1 MVARR
6 KKDTGEQGNRGQF
19 ATVQRTESEVS
30 VTSCSGTD
38 DSFPAKDYYSA
49 EELASLTDRGVTVG
63 SSTLPGRTPN
73 VDRGAQIGSGT
84 TIETSS
90 FVESGARLG
99 HSAHVGRSSLVAVG
113 ACVGD
118 GASLATRAVVSS
130 GA

>member
-1 MVARR
+1 ARR
-6 KKDTGEQGNRGQF
+6 KKDTGEQVNCGPF
-19 ATVQRTESEVS
+19 TTEQRTESEVS
-30 VTSCSGTD
+30 FTSSSGTD
-38 DSFPAKDYYSA
+38 DSFPAKDYYAA
-49 EELASLTDRGVTVG
+49 EELASLTERGITVG
-63 SSTLPGRTPN
+63 SSPLPGRTPN

-84 TIETSS
+84 MIETSS

-99 HSAHVGRSSLVAVG
+99 HNAHVGRSSLVAVG